1 VLAVNLSRTVRYLVR
16 FTAICIV
23 TAVGLAGAVFALVP
37 QVATIATANHGEA
50 DSLSLDAPAERSY
63 VYDKDG
69 NILTTLHAEENRQ
82 SVSLD
87 RIPTPVR
94 DAVLA
99 AEDETFYNHKGV
111 NIRAT
116 IRALFT
122 NVDTGG
128 VAQGGSTITMQL
140 VKNTILAKDSANR
153 DFSLKSKEIVLA
165 RRLES
170 QMSKDQIL
178 ERYLNTVYFGN
189 GAYGVQ
195 AAAEVY
201 FGVSVESLDWPQ
213 AALLAALIRS
223 PRSYDPFLNPALA
236 TERRR
241 IALQRLVDTGKLTQ
255 AQADLYAFTPLP
267 SAPHLT
273 TAPNRDYFVE
283 QVVQQLLDDPSY
295 GLGDKDNRNAA
306 VFKGGLRI
314 YTTLDSTMQYKAVT
328 ARDSTL
334 PEGEPAG
341 LFAIKTSRDLSVC
354 PKLNDGTYCLGTAGM
369 VSIEPSTG
377 AVKALVG
384 GPGFD
389 SWKYDVVTQSPGR
402 QPGSSM
408 KMFVLVTALENG
420 YTINDLIDG
429 SQCTFP
435 IKGDKP
441 YTVKGEGGVASLVKQ
456 TAGSVNCAFLRLG
469 QLVGIDKVIEQAR
482 KMGLTGNLEN
492 VISFPLGT
500 NVVPPLQMTG
510 AYASIAND
518 GMYNK
523 PYFIDKI
530 TTATGDVIYEH
541 KADPQRV
548 MSVQTAREATVAFEA
563 VVTGGTATRA
573 RLSDR
578 EAAGKTGTTDKH
590 ADAWFIGFTP
600 QLTTGVWMGSP
611 ESESSAVGLNSVG
624 GINVFGGTFPAL
636 IWHNYM
642 TSALEGAEVLTFQAP
657 EPVAGGKY
665 LQLPKDKEVRQT
677 PATDP
682 GGGSPSSST
691 PATTTAPGQ
700 GPGPTTPTP
709 PTGPPTPTTAPQ
721 PGPPK
726 TVN

>member
-1 VLAVNLSRTVRYLVR
+1 MRYLVR
-16 FTAICIV
+16 FIAICIV
-23 TAVGLAGAVFALVP
+23 TSLGVAGAVFALVP
-37 QVATIATANHGEA
+37 EFTAIATANRGEA
-50 DSLSLDAPAERSY
+50 EPLSLDAAAERSY
-63 VYDKDG
+63 IYDKDG
-69 NILTTLHAEENRQ
+69 NVLSTLHAEENRE
-82 SVSLD
+82 SVTLD
-87 RIPTPVR
+87 RIPAQVR

-111 NIRAT
+111 NLRAT

-140 VKNTILAKDSANR
+140 VKNTILLKDSAKR
-153 DFSLKSKEIVLA
+153 DFSVKSKEIVLA
-165 RRLES
+165 RRLED
-170 QMSKDQIL
+170 QMTKDEIL

-201 FGVSVESLDWPQ
+201 FGEDVEKLDWPE

-223 PRSYDPFLNPALA
+223 PSDYDPFVNPALA

-241 IALQRLVDTGKLTQ
+241 ISLQRLVDTGKLTQ
-255 AQADLYAFTPLP
+255 AQADLYAFSPLP

-273 TAPNRDYFVE
+273 TATNRDYFSE
-283 QVVQQLLDDPSY
+283 EVVQQLLNDPTY
-295 GLGDKDNRNAA
+295 NLGDKDNRNNA

-314 YTTLDSTMQYKAVT
+314 YTTLDPTMQYKAIT
-328 ARDSTL
+328 SRDETL
-334 PEGEPAG
+334 PEGEASG
-341 LFAIKTSRDLSVC
+341 LFAINTARDLSVC
-354 PKLNDGTYCLGTAGM
+354 PSLNDGTNCLGTAGV
-369 VSIEPSTG
+369 VSIEPSSG
-377 AVKALVG
+377 AVRALVG

-389 SWKYDVVTQSPGR
+389 TWKYDVVTQSPGR

-408 KMFVLVTALENG
+408 KMFVLVTALEQG
-420 YTINDLIDG
+420 HTINDTIDG
-429 SQCTFP
+429 SKCTFP
-435 IKGDKP
+435 IPNDKP
-441 YTVKGEGGVASLVKQ
+441 YSVKGEGGVASLVKQ

-492 VISFPLGT
+492 VVSFPLGT

-518 GMYNK
+518 GVYNK

-530 TTATGDVIYEH
+530 TDAAGEVLYEH

-548 MSVQTAREATVAFEA
+548 MSEQTARQATVALKA

-600 QLTTGVWMGSP
+600 QLATGVWMGSP

-636 IWHNYM
+636 IWHNFM
-642 TSALEGAEVLTFQAP
+642 SAALEGADVLTFTPPTALKP
-657 EPVAGGKY
+657 GKF
-665 LQLPKDKEVRQT
+665 LKLPTDKETRPRSAPR
-677 PATDP
+677 PA
-682 GGGSPSSST
+682 GGSPST
-691 PATTTAPGQ
+691 TQPAQ
-700 GPGPTTPTP
+700 GGA
-709 PTGPPTPTTAPQ
+709 PTTAP
-721 PGPPK
+721 PATSPPA
-726 TVN
+726 TAPPPTSPPVTSPPDPPVGN